1 VILDRL
7 TVRERVN
14 LLALFP
20 LLLVVVMSVPL
31 VAARLDDAR
40 TARETAQAATTAAQ
54 VSRLIE
60 LTQQLRIL
68 AVSFQGR
75 SGMPPNAVA
84 GALQS
89 FADERDRLSDLES
102 VQSRAHLARALDDVK
117 DLQAVTSRVL
127 AGNLIGTDILDAY
140 GTRIDTLIN
149 ALGFAGDLGANRVG
163 GTSLSALDA
172 LLRSDEADSRR
183 SAALLL
189 ALIDPAS
196 RSQAIPAA
204 QELEIVES
212 TGATQFVRS
221 VGPRVEAQLTQVTH
235 SLAALR
241 LAGAKIWLLRSA
253 KTAEAPTLT
262 AEVYAAAQDQMLQR
276 RFLEST
282 VIRDLSGAA
291 RRDLQTAWSV
301 TAGLALV
308 GLSVL
313 LGAIALSIVVGRSV
327 SRPLRG
333 LTTAAGRVADL
344 AQEELLRVADE
355 DSTEARVPR
364 LAAIDVRSEDE
375 IGDLA
380 EAFNRVQTTA
390 ALLLERQVTS
400 RRNVAAMFASMG
412 RRTSNLVNRQLTL
425 IDALEREEEDP
436 DTLATLFRLDHTAT
450 RLRRNA
456 SSLVVLSGGS
466 ESLGEG
472 QPVPIGDVLRA
483 ALGTVED
490 YQRVELRRL
499 PKVRVAPGV
508 IGDLAL
514 LLAELLDNAVSF
526 SPPRSQV
533 EVVGTTSRDG
543 TCTLSVIDHGMGMPL
558 ARMSEE
564 NGRLRR
570 RERLDLAPS
579 DVLGLFVVG
588 RIARRHRIDV
598 RLEVTPPTGV
608 TAVVRLPS
616 SLLVDGRAV
625 SGGQPAPGADARQRQ
640 AVAAAA
646 ATRRQLA
653 TRASSPIPP
662 APVPPAPVPPA
673 PVPPAPVP
681 PAPVPTSAALPDGTL
696 PQRVGGVNRE
706 GVPLAPPQPATP
718 GSPAAPA
725 SPPPGP
731 PPPPGGEGIA
741 RRVPGAHLADLDIPL
756 SPPKSDPIT
765 VRLTIDPERVR
776 RQILD
781 VEQAVDRAEQVAQGV
796 DVEPVL
802 PPVAEVA
809 RRSGISRR
817 VPGAALANL
826 DGALPAP
833 GGSDPA
839 LRHPSEA
846 EPGAGAGIDAEHLRS
861 ELNAVDQALQ
871 QAHADD
877 DTGSITAERL
887 AAQEAEAAR
896 RAAAGRHEEQRAT
909 IAALADGLTTGSVL
923 LPGAPAAT
931 EAPVTGTA
939 APDTPVYGIP
949 QAPTT
954 PAPTTPAPTTP
965 APTTPEPVEPASAA
979 APSAERPESAP
990 LARRVRGAS
999 LASFV
1004 SGGAPPRHAAGSN
1017 SSWGLRS
1024 GPLAVVP
1031 EQPEDVLGWA
1041 SDLEATMARVPGS
1054 DGRLAEAGAGNVGS
1068 ERTAKPSGQE
1078 GEGT

>member
-1 VILDRL
+1 MILDRL

-14 LLALFP
+14 LLAIFP

-31 VAARLDDAR
+31 IAARLDDAR
-40 TARETAQAATTAAQ
+40 TARETAQAATTAMQ

-68 AVSFQGR
+68 AISFQGR
-75 SGMPPNAVA
+75 SGMPPNGMTV
-84 GALQS
+84 ALQS
-89 FADERDRLSDLES
+89 FADERDRLADLES
-102 VQSRAHLARALDDVK
+102 VQARPRLAQAMDEVK
-117 DLQAVTSRVL
+117 GLQAVTSRVL
-127 AGNLIGTDILDAY
+127 SRDLAGTDILDAY
-140 GTRIDTLIN
+140 GTRIDSLIN
-149 ALGFAGDLGANRVG
+149 ALEFTGDLGANRVG
-163 GTSLSALDA
+163 GTGLGTLDA

-196 RSQAIPAA
+196 RSRATVQAE
-204 QELEIVES
+204 ELEIVES
-212 TGATQFVRS
+212 AGAAQFARS
-221 VGPRVEAQLTQVTH
+221 VGPQIEAQFTQAEH

-241 LAGAKIWLLRSA
+241 LSAAKMWLLRSG
-253 KTAEAPTLT
+253 KSAEAPTLT
-262 AEVYAAAQDQMLQR
+262 AEVYAAAQDQMHHR
-276 RFLEST
+276 RQLKST
-282 VIRDLSGAA
+282 IIRDLSGAA
-291 RRDLQTAWSV
+291 KRALQTDWAV
-301 TAGLALV
+301 TASLALV

-313 LGAIALSIVVGRSV
+313 LGVIALSIVVGRSV
-327 SRPLRG
+327 SRPLRR

-355 DSTEARVPR
+355 DSTEVRVPR

-380 EAFNRVQTTA
+380 EAFNRVQATA

-412 RRTSNLVNRQLTL
+412 RRTSNLVSRQLAL

-456 SSLVVLSGGS
+456 NSLVVLSGGT

-472 QPVPIGDVLRA
+472 QPVPISDVVRA

-499 PKVRVAPGV
+499 PTVRIAPGV

-526 SPPRSQV
+526 SPPRSRV
-533 EVVGTTSRDG
+533 EVIGTMSRDG
-543 TCTLSVIDHGMGMPL
+543 TCALSVIDHGMGMPP
-558 ARMSEE
+558 ARLSEE

-588 RIARRHRIDV
+588 RIARRHHIDV

-608 TAVVRLPS
+608 TAVVTLPA
-616 SLLVDGRAV
+616 SLLVDGRAMP
-625 SGGQPAPGADARQRQ
+625 GGRPGAGADTRQRQ
-640 AVAAAA
+640 ADAAAA

-653 TRASSPIPP
+653 ARASSPIPP

-673 PVPPAPVP
+673 PVPPAAVP
-681 PAPVPTSAALPDGTL
+681 PAAALSDSTLTKRVRGTHRQGVSPTM
-696 PQRVGGVNRE
+696 PQST
-706 GVPLAPPQPATP
+706 TP
-718 GSPAAPA
+718 GSPAAAAPA
-725 SPPPGP
+725 GAMRPVP

-741 RRVPGAHLADLDIPL
+741 RRVPGAHLAGLDVPL
-756 SPPKSDPIT
+756 PAPESAPST
-765 VRLTIDPERVR
+765 AGLTIDPERVR

-781 VEQAVDRAEQVAQGV
+781 VEKAVDRAEQVAQGIEA
-796 DVEPVL
+796 EPVP

-826 DGALPAP
+826 DATLPATG
-833 GGSDPA
+833 GGSPTRRRSPA
-839 LRHPSEA
+839 A
-846 EPGAGAGIDAEHLRS
+846 EPGAGPGIDAEHLRS
-861 ELNAVDQALQ
+861 ELDAVDQALQ
-871 QAHADD
+871 QARTAD
-877 DTGSITAERL
+877 DTGSITVERL
-887 AAQEAEAAR
+887 AVQAAEAAQATQAVKAVKAVQ
-896 RAAAGRHEEQRAT
+896 AAQAVA
-909 IAALADGLTTGSVL
+909 
-923 LPGAPAAT
+923 PPPAAPPP
-931 EAPVTGTA
+931 AQQPV
-939 APDTPVYGIP
+939 
-949 QAPTT
+949 
-954 PAPTTPAPTTP
+954 
-965 APTTPEPVEPASAA
+965 
-979 APSAERPESAP
+979 SAP
-990 LARRVRGAS
+990 LTRRVRGAALS
-999 LASFV
+999 SFV
-1004 SGGAPPRHAAGSN
+1004 SSGAAPRHAAGSN
-1017 SSWGLRS
+1017 ASRGSRS
-1024 GPLAVVP
+1024 GPFAVVP
-1031 EQPEDVLGWA
+1031 ERPEDVLAWA

-1054 DGRLAEAGAGNVGS
+1054 DGRPRQAGTENVQS
-1068 ERTAKPSGQE
+1068 ERAAKPSARE